1 MKKQTNNK
9 VDHRGIIAAF
19 VTRAFAALDEWSA
32 SRENSAEDSPR
43 QMTMPHYVFS
53 PDGLLVDAIYHAA
66 NEGLVSED
74 FLRKTLDAIGKKIK
88 KAAPTMRIAEAVK
101 ILNGLEPLGGA
112 IKEAFEQISLEL
124 SRLEKLPPGTR
135 SRKGASTFAG
145 KSFNNVKVA
154 KDSSF
159 IMVGSVK
166 YNISGV
172 DTWVIIDRVLKAIS
186 ESERGYVIDITTA
199 DVNKLKNRAK
209 DFFNKFCK
217 RKQIPK
223 KQQRGNNKFYPKAK
237 VLIDNIITAR

>member
-9 VDHRGIIAAF
+9 VNHREVIAAF
-19 VTRAFAALDEWSA
+19 MAKAFAALDEWTA
-32 SRENSAEDSPR
+32 SRNNSDEGSTR
-43 QMTMPHYVFS
+43 QTTMPHYAFS
-53 PDGLLVDAIYHAA
+53 PDGLLVDAIYDAA
-66 NEGLVSED
+66 KEGLVSED

-101 ILNGLEPLGGA
+101 ILNGLDPLGGA

-199 DVNKLKNRAK
+199 EVNKLKSQAK

-217 RKQIPK
+217 RKPIPK
-223 KQQRGNNKFYPKAK
+223 KLQRGNSKFYPKAK
-237 VLIDNIITAR
+237 ALIDKIITSR